1 MCTFCLLFCQCF
13 VVGLGYVFVLLLMGV
28 VVKMLLCRVVDGCCS
43 EDVVVLLM
51 GVVVKML
58 LCRVVDGCC
67 SVDVVVLF

>member
-1 MCTFCLLFCQCF
+1 M
-13 VVGLGYVFVLLLMGV
+13 LLMGV

-58 LCRVVDGCC
+58 LCCVADGCC
-67 SVDVVVLF
+67 SEDVAVSCC